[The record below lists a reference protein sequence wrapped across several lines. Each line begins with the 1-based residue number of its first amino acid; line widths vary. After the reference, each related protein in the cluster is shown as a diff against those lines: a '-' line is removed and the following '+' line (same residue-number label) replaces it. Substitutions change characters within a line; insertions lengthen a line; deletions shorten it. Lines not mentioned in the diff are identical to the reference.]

1 MSTLLGKFH
10 IADDAPIY
18 LTPATVT
25 ATAATQVGSRRLI
38 RIMSDQAVNLLVG
51 NSGVSAPTA
60 TTGIRIA
67 PNVAFEFETADQHTH
82 VRLFNTSASTAN
94 ISIAFLS
101 RN

>member
-1 MSTLLGKFH
+1 MATLLGKFH

-38 RIMSDQAVNLLVG
+38 RISSDQAVNMLIGQSTVL
-51 NSGVSAPTA
+51 APTA
-60 TTGIRIA
+60 TTGIRIG
-67 PNVAFEFETADQHTH
+67 PNESFEFETADQHTH
-82 VRLFNTSASTAN
+82 VRFFNTSASTAN

-101 RN
+101 RV